1 MNKTEVIFSILACL
15 SIILLVVTT
24 GVLPAEGEKDS
35 VGQKF
40 HQGTKHTLAN
50 VLGSVLRWGA
60 QPPLYKRYA
69 SAKRIELPKPGHRGM
84 VLEDAIRRR
93 RSVRRYS
100 GKPLSLKE
108 VSVLLFAAQGATGRS
123 GGGALRTAPSAGAL
137 YPFEIYLVVNNVQR
151 LDKGIYH
158 YSVIDHN
165 LEILSEGDYRN
176 EIVSAA
182 LDQDMVGKACVTFVL
197 AAIFKR
203 TTWKYRDRGYR
214 YVYMEAGHVS
224 QNIALQATSLGL
236 GSVGIGA
243 FYDDRVNN
251 LIGIDGSSEAAIY
264 LHAVG
269 KIEK

>member
-1 MNKTEVIFSILACL
+1 MNKREVVFLILAGL
-15 SIILLVVTT
+15 FIALLMVTT
-24 GVLPAEGEKDS
+24 SVMPAEGEKNS

-50 VLGSVLRWGA
+50 VLGSVLRWRV
-60 QPPLYKRYA
+60 QPPLYKRYE
-69 SAKRIELPKPGHRGM
+69 SAKRVELPEPAYRGM
-84 VLEDAIRRR
+84 ALEDAIRRR

-100 GKPLSLKE
+100 GEPLSLKE
-108 VSVLLFAAQGATGRS
+108 VSILLFAAQGATGRS
-123 GGGALRTAPSAGAL
+123 GSSALRTAPSAGAL
-137 YPFEIYLVVNNVQR
+137 YPFEIYLVVNNVQS
-151 LDKGIYH
+151 LNKGIYH
-158 YSVIDHN
+158 YSVIDHS
-165 LEILSEGDYRN
+165 LELLSEGDYRN

-197 AAIFKR
+197 AAVFKR
-203 TTWKYRDRGYR
+203 TTWKYGNRGYR
-214 YVYMEAGHVS
+214 YAYMEAGHIS

-236 GSVGIGA
+236 GSVGVGA

-269 KIEK
+269 KINR